1 MSDLN
6 LTHPDQSL
14 TVLYGDKILLL
25 DQLISN
31 QKRQIEVFGFGDG
44 EGAAKIEDSNLKLI
58 HELCSLDRLIEKMEE
73 TVPQTS
79 QLIELTEILFQKMEE
94 SRILHS
100 QTEKK
105 MKEILK
111 EYQKE
116 LNQVQVQI
124 QLKRHFRQDYW
135 KTGTC

>member
-58 HELCSLDRLIEKMEE
+58 HELYSLDRLIEKMEE

-105 MKEILK
+105 
-111 EYQKE
+111 
-116 LNQVQVQI
+116 
-124 QLKRHFRQDYW
+124 
-135 KTGTC
+135 

>member
-1 MSDLN
+1 MSNSGSIDR
-6 LTHPDQSL
+6 DRSL
-14 TVLYGDKILLL
+14 VILYGDKILLL

-31 QKRQIEVFGFGDG
+31 QKRQMEVLGYGDG
-44 EGAAKIEDSNLKLI
+44 EGGAKIEDSNISIIDK
-58 HELCSLDRLIEKMEE
+58 LCSIDRKIERMEE
-73 TVPQTS
+73 GVPQS
-79 QLIELTEILFQKMEE
+79 LELIELTECLFQKMEE

-100 QTEKK
+100 QVEER

-124 QLKRHFRQDYW
+124 QLKKHLRKDYW
-135 KTGTC
+135 NTGTC